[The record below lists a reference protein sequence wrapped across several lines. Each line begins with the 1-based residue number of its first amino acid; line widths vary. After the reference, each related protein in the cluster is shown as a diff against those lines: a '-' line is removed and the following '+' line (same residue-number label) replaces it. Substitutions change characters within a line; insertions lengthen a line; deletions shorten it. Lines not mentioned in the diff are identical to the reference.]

1 MYAIR
6 EPRRK
11 TRPTLSTPTSSVI
24 QASSAPLVNVYAS
37 PHSAQSAMIAAA
49 GEETRA
55 TAIQATPMPTK
66 PMISDRR
73 LL

>member
-6 EPRRK
+6 EPLRK
-11 TRPTLSTPTSSVI
+11 TRPTLSTPTSSLI

-37 PHSAQSAMIAAA
+37 PQSAHSAMIAA
-49 GEETRA
+49 GEVTRA
-55 TAIQATPMPTK
+55 TAIHATPMPTK

-73 LL
+73 ML